1 MTEPRKAKEDVPAGE
16 GFCAMDSGLAG
27 WPTCYER
34 VFEPKAIGLNEATR
48 TIARIAKT
56 LLHRP
61 LPWVALIRGLAR
73 SREEFELIFGM
84 TAWSGMS
91 R

>member
-34 VFEPKAIGLNEATR
+34 VFEPKAIGLNEAVG
-48 TIARIAKT
+48 TIACMTGIW
-56 LLHRP
+56 LHRP
-61 LPWVALIRGLAR
+61 LPQVASIRGLAR
-73 SREEFELIFGM
+73 LR
-84 TAWSGMS
+84 
-91 R
+91 

>member
-1 MTEPRKAKEDVPAGE
+1 
-16 GFCAMDSGLAG
+16 MDSGLAG

-34 VFEPKAIGLNEATR
+34 VFEPKAIGLNEAVG
-48 TIARIAKT
+48 TIACMTGIW
-56 LLHRP
+56 LHRP